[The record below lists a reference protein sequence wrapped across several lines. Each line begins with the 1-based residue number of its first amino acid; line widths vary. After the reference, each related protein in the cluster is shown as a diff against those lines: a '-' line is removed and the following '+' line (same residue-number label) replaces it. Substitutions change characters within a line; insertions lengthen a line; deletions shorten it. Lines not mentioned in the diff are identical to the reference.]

1 MKPLIPYILLAIIPI
16 LGIAQQQDS
25 IMVNGE
31 WVVPKEKK
39 TTKFIFSFDGRRSF
53 VLDQPVKFS
62 GLRIGIEYDEVHD
75 VGLGFYSTRNP
86 VRQTLKDQPIDVE
99 VEFNYTT
106 LFYQYAFFHTD
117 KWELAVPFHIGSGK
131 ANLKLFH
138 TDTDDII
145 ILGDGSKAEIRD
157 LPFGISEFGLEA
169 QYKIFPWFG
178 LGSGVGYR
186 FALTSSE
193 DAKHVFNAPTYS
205 FKVKIFLGQ
214 LYKTIKKTI
223 KDTPKSEDH
232 ESSS

>member
-1 MKPLIPYILLAIIPI
+1 MKRLIPYILLAIIPI

-25 IMVNGE
+25 IMLNGE

-39 TTKFIFSFDGRRSF
+39 STKLIFSFDGRRSF

-75 VGLGFYSTRNP
+75 FGLGFYSTRNP
-86 VRQTLKDQPIDVE
+86 VRQTLRDQPIDVE
-99 VEFNYTT
+99 AEFSYTT
-106 LFYQYAFFHTD
+106 LFYQYAFFHKG
-117 KWELAVPFHIGSGK
+117 KWELAVPVHIGSGK
-131 ANLKLFH
+131 ANIKLFH
-138 TDTDDII
+138 TDTDDIVL
-145 ILGDGSKAEIRD
+145 LGDGSKAEIRD

-178 LGSGVGYR
+178 LGAGAGYR

-193 DAKHVFNAPTYS
+193 DAKHVFNASTHF
-205 FKVKIFLGQ
+205 FKAKIFLGQ
-214 LYKTIKKTI
+214 LYKAIKKSI
-223 KDTPKSEDH
+223 KEKPKSEEN